1 VGVVCS
7 GMLVFMR
14 DDGDTNTCDTY
25 GTMVTREWCGCGCGR
40 GVRGSNSVSGE
51 SVRKSLGLNVSE
63 DAKIMFM
70 IGSRS
75 IF

>member
-7 GMLVFMR
+7 GMLVCMR

-25 GTMVTREWCGCGCGR
+25 GTMVTREWCGCDCGR
-40 GVRGSNSVSGE
+40 SVRGSNSVSGE

-63 DAKIMFM
+63 NAKIMFM
-70 IGSRS
+70 IGS
-75 IF
+75 